1 MKLNRE
7 VFIAGVGE
15 TPFRKHELDFDALG
29 RWAVTQALET
39 SNIDRPDVVQSA
51 YLGNATNG
59 LVTGQT
65 LFKNLGMLSK
75 MPIINVESA
84 CSAGAMAVHLAIKDV
99 ACGLTEVSMGVG
111 AENHTLHRQAGTAFT
126 PAMSDI
132 ETVHGGVMTGKY
144 SMRATR
150 YMHERGAT
158 IEDFAMI
165 TVKNRKHATHN
176 PHAWFKGEISVEE
189 VVKSRMVAY
198 PMTLHQCCGIAD
210 GAGAVVVCSK
220 EMVKKLG
227 IEKPVRVAGS
237 VVTSGPYH
245 NRPRDITGDDITE
258 ATSEQLYE
266 ESGIGPEEV
275 DILELHDAF
284 TIAELLYYECMGL
297 CKKGDG
303 LKFPARRAVHLRR
316 AVRGQS
322 AGRHALLRSPHRR
335 IRRGPDRRQ
344 RQAAARPVRRLPGG
358 SGSAR
363 GHESCHRW
371 RSLRHR
377 TRRLHHAHAGQ
388 GLVVGALDA
397 TG

>member
-7 VFIAGVGE
+7 VFVIGVGE
-15 TPFRKHELDFDALG
+15 TPFRRHELDYDALG
-29 RWAVTQALET
+29 RWAATEALADA
-39 SNIDRPDVVQSA
+39 NITGPDVVQSA
-51 YLGNATNG
+51 YVGNATNG
-59 LVTGQT
+59 IVTGQT
-65 LFKNLGMLSK
+65 IFKDLGMLSK
-75 MPIINVESA
+75 MPIINVEGA

-111 AENHTLHRQAGTAFT
+111 AENHTLHRAAGTAFT
-126 PAMSDI
+126 PAMNDI
-132 ETVHGGVMTGKY
+132 ETVHGGVMTAKY
-144 SMRATR
+144 AMRATR

-176 PHAWFKGEISVEE
+176 PHAWFKGEISVED
-189 VVKSRMVAY
+189 VVNSRMVAY
-198 PMTLHQCCGIAD
+198 PMTLHQCCGISD

-227 IEKPVRVAGS
+227 IEKPVRVAGT

-258 ATSEQLYE
+258 ATSHQLYE

-297 CKKGDG
+297 CKVGDG
-303 LKFPARRAVHLRR
+303 LQFLRDGQSTYGGQCVVSPR
-316 AVRGQS
+316 GGMLSYGHPIGASGAAQIAANVKQMRGQCKGYQVDPIPRVAMS
-322 AGRHALLRSPHRR
+322 HVTGGGLSGTEHAACTMHML
-335 IRRGPDRRQ
+335 
-344 RQAAARPVRRLPGG
+344 V
-358 SGSAR
+358 SG
-363 GHESCHRW
+363 W
-371 RSLRHR
+371 
-377 TRRLHHAHAGQ
+377 
-388 GLVVGALDA
+388 
-397 TG
+397 